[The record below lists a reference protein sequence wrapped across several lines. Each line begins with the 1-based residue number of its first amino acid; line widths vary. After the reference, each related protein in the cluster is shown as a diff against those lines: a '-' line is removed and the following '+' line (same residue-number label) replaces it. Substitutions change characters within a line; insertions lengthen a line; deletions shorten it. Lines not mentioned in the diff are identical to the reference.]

1 MTRVGYF
8 SSIAGIASIKGNG
21 YAVHLLSKRV
31 LCILVCYGGFKMA
44 DINTLSFARKYRPST
59 FAGYIGND
67 KLKTAVM
74 SALTK
79 DTRPQVILL
88 EGASGCGKTTFARL
102 LAKEYSCES
111 RDDVAGACGTCY
123 TCQQLDEYI
132 HTGATGLLEYVREI
146 DIADNSSKRDLDEVF
161 EEMMLPTFG
170 NQWRIYIFDE
180 CHEASDASQNRML
193 KIAEEP
199 PENVL
204 MIFCTT
210 APDRMIETLKNRCQI
225 RLHVKKPTVA
235 DLAGLLKKVCI
246 NEGVDYDIKGLNF
259 IATRS
264 GLTIR
269 EALNNIERIINEV
282 GNAKY
287 ESAIQVFEEISDKLI
302 VDFYKTLIGKPEVDT
317 NGAVITD
324 EYGKPRYKRDILKYV
339 SLIHDIRV
347 HTEFKQF
354 AMSLRD
360 FTVRGIYTINGID
373 MEEVSEGEY
382 RIYRD
387 LFGSFTIEQLSGILN
402 KMSSLLSN
410 NKDIELN
417 LLLLGYTGIL
427 DEVSNAPKYVL
438 PSLTDT
444 KIPSISGE
452 VGAENN
458 RGMLNRESRKS
469 EIEQVGIT
477 NAEELTKACN
487 LESIQNLFGGA
498 TVVQ

>member
-1 MTRVGYF
+1 
-8 SSIAGIASIKGNG
+8 
-21 YAVHLLSKRV
+21 
-31 LCILVCYGGFKMA
+31 MA

-74 SALTK
+74 SALNK
-79 DTRPQVILL
+79 ETRPQVILL

-102 LAKEYSCES
+102 LAKEYSCEN
-111 RDDVAGACGTCY
+111 RDTVVGACGTCY

-132 HTGATGLLEYVREI
+132 HTGATELLEYVREI
-146 DIADNSSKRDLDEVF
+146 DIADNSSKRDLDDVF

-225 RLHVKKPTVA
+225 RLHVKKPTVS
-235 DLAGLLKKVCI
+235 DLAGLLKKVCLA
-246 NEGVDYDIKGLNF
+246 EGVDYDIKGLNF

-282 GNAKY
+282 GDAKY

-302 VDFYKTLIGKPEVDT
+302 VDFYKTLIGKPEVDS
-317 NGAVITD
+317 NGALVTD
-324 EYGKPRYKRDILKYV
+324 EYGRPKYKRDILKYV
-339 SLIHDIRV
+339 SLIHNIRV

-354 AMSLRD
+354 VTSLRD

-402 KMSSLLSN
+402 KMSSLLANSQ
-410 NKDIELN
+410 DIELN

-427 DEVSNAPKYVL
+427 DEVGCVDKTIL

-444 KIPSISGE
+444 KIPSIGGE
-452 VGAENN
+452 VGAEVSASMNN
-458 RGMLNRESRKS
+458 REERKA
-469 EIEQVGIT
+469 ELERAGIA
-477 NAEELTKACN
+477 NAEELTKACS
-487 LESIQNLFGGA
+487 LDSIRDLFGGA
-498 TVVQ
+498 MVVK